1 MKTGPSQTE
10 RFHRALLNAGPVGVT
25 RLDFENDPVID
36 GGAKILRV
44 ARCAGDL
51 KDRGIHVVSDPHGGP
66 GNCAVY
72 WLAEHAPVGVVRHNG
87 QPDRAPT
94 PSRQTDHGFRPVTFC
109 HGCLATRPH
118 GTPCPSGARTED
130 MLISPG
136 NHPGTQACQR
146 ARRLARTT
154 IEHARRAA

>member
-1 MKTGPSQTE
+1 VSQTN
-10 RFHRALLNAGPVGVT
+10 RFHQALIKAGRRGIT

-36 GGAKILRV
+36 GGTKILRV

-72 WLAEHAPVGVVRHNG
+72 WLAEHAPVGAVRHDG
-87 QPDRAPT
+87 QPDRAPV
-94 PSRQTDHGFRPVTFC
+94 PDRPVASGFQPVTFC
-109 HGCLATRPH
+109 HGCHANRPH
-118 GTPCPSGARTED
+118 RTQCPSGFRTET

-146 ARRLARTT
+146 AHLLARTT
-154 IEHARRAA
+154 VKHATRAA